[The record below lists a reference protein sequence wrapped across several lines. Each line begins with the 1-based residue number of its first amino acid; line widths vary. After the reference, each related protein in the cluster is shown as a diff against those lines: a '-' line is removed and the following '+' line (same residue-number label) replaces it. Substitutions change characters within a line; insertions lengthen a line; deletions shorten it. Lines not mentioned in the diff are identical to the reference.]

1 MLRCGFVVFSR
12 AWLEGSVAKP
22 VHTIF
27 SISSGVNLVWSF
39 CSTTY
44 NGDDKHLSLWLA
56 HNIAGWQTSKFLI
69 TLAGLRNCSFFNRA
83 CWLKPVTHD
92 RWLGILFPESL
103 AS

>member
-1 MLRCGFVVFSR
+1 MQIVLIFMFFHGNVLYETLL
-12 AWLEGSVAKP
+12 AGWLAG
-22 VHTIF
+22 
-27 SISSGVNLVWSF
+27 
-39 CSTTY
+39 
-44 NGDDKHLSLWLA
+44 WLA

-69 TLAGLRNCSFFNRA
+69 TLAGLRNCSVFNRA